1 MLHDINQSSGL
12 FASIISHCW
21 IVGNC
26 RPQLTP
32 PPSLAASIK
41 NPLFSPHDCY
51 LNLDSTQYHRCY
63 AYRELFREALSPED
77 IHAIRR
83 AAYYSIPLG
92 SDHFVEQIEKKI
104 GRKVGHSQRGRPLKN
119 WLKINPSVPFNP
131 RRKDKMSVACG
142 VQCPATRISETPT
155 GIDSP

>member
-1 MLHDINQSSGL
+1 MVCSRYGHYINKKYSRTGTLWEGRHKASAVDSEQYLLKCYRYIELNPVAANMVGRPEEYVWSSYHFNAWGD
-12 FASIISHCW
+12 F
-21 IVGNC
+21 
-26 RPQLTP
+26 
-32 PPSLAASIK
+32 
-41 NPLFSPHDCY
+41 NPLVSPHDCY

-63 AYRELFREALSPED
+63 AYLELFREALSPED

-119 WLKINPSVPFNP
+119 
-131 RRKDKMSVACG
+131 
-142 VQCPATRISETPT
+142 
-155 GIDSP
+155 